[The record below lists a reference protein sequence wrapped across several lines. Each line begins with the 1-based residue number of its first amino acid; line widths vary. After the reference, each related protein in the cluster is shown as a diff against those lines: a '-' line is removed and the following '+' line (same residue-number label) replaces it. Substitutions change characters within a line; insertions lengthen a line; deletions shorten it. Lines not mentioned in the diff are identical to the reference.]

1 LSTSLNQ
8 LFALCAREPL
18 DAARETALNT
28 ARSQQIDHR
37 GAILSKKESRWF
49 MLDKPFCWL
58 VRHARVNDNVMTGRK
73 GTLQS
78 ISGLLE
84 INEAT
89 VNGEF

>member
-1 LSTSLNQ
+1 
-8 LFALCAREPL
+8 
-18 DAARETALNT
+18 
-28 ARSQQIDHR
+28 
-37 GAILSKKESRWF
+37 

-58 VRHARVNDNVMTGRK
+58 VRHAGVNDNVMTGRK

>member
-1 LSTSLNQ
+1 
-8 LFALCAREPL
+8 
-18 DAARETALNT
+18 
-28 ARSQQIDHR
+28 
-37 GAILSKKESRWF
+37 